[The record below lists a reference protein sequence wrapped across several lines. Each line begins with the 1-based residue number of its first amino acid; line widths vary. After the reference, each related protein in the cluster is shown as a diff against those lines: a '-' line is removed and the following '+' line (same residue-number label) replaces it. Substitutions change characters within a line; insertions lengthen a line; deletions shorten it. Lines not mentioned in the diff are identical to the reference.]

1 MEDIIFSGTDKRKA
15 LGYAEVNIIF
25 DNKDGII
32 PIDYQEVAITRRMFR
47 SGESEYYLNK
57 NSCRLKDIREI
68 LMDTGIGKDGYSIVG
83 QGKVDEILSSRP
95 EDRRNIFEEAAG
107 IVKYKSKKRRG

>member
-47 SGESEYYLNK
+47 SG
-57 NSCRLKDIREI
+57 
-68 LMDTGIGKDGYSIVG
+68 GI
-83 QGKVDEILSSRP
+83 
-95 EDRRNIFEEAAG
+95 
-107 IVKYKSKKRRG
+107 

>member
-1 MEDIIFSGTDKRKA
+1 MVVERAIFLMLLDGLRRTKCKNPKGNKMEDIIFSGTDKRKA

-47 SGESEYYLNK
+47 SGNL
-57 NSCRLKDIREI
+57 
-68 LMDTGIGKDGYSIVG
+68 SI
-83 QGKVDEILSSRP
+83 I
-95 EDRRNIFEEAAG
+95 
-107 IVKYKSKKRRG
+107 